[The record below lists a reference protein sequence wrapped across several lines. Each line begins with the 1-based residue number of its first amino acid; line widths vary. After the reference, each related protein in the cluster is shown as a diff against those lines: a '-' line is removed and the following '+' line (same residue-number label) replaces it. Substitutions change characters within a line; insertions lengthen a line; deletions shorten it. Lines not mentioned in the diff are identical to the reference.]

1 MIKNIIFVKST
12 LYLSNSTSVKPYI
25 RTDTN
30 TTVSIINVR
39 FSVIALVG
47 ANIADY
53 ITDDSTN
60 DINASVG
67 AEVKFYNTIYNVD
80 DTSSNKK
87 LIPAKLNV
95 SKSYVTNN
103 GLNVNQS
110 REFKFQNVN
119 GTNLVS
125 ISTVG
130 NTTIHKNFDINN
142 KFTVDSNT
150 GNTIISG
157 TLETNGS
164 NTLNNNL
171 TVGGST
177 TLNGT
182 LDVSGITIFKQC

>member
-1 MIKNIIFVKST
+1 M
-12 LYLSNSTSVKPYI
+12 
-25 RTDTN
+25 
-30 TTVSIINVR
+30 R
-39 FSVIALVG
+39 FSIIALVG

-110 REFKFQNVN
+110 REV
-119 GTNLVS
+119 
-125 ISTVG
+125 
-130 NTTIHKNFDINN
+130 
-142 KFTVDSNT
+142 
-150 GNTIISG
+150 
-157 TLETNGS
+157 
-164 NTLNNNL
+164 
-171 TVGGST
+171 
-177 TLNGT
+177 
-182 LDVSGITIFKQC
+182 

>member
-1 MIKNIIFVKST
+1 M
-12 LYLSNSTSVKPYI
+12 
-25 RTDTN
+25 
-30 TTVSIINVR
+30 R
-39 FSVIALVG
+39 FSIIALVG

-119 GTNLVS
+119 STDLLS
-125 ISTVG
+125 ISTLG
-130 NTTIHKNFDINN
+130 HTTVHKNFNVNN
-142 KFTVDSNT
+142 NFTVDSSTGNVVLQGTLQST
-150 GNTIISG
+150 GNTS
-157 TLETNGS
+157 
-164 NTLNNNL
+164 LNSDV
-171 TVGGST
+171 TVGGAT

-182 LDVSGITIFKQC
+182 LDVFDQPL